1 MFSLVPKWVYA
12 VALALVIAA
21 IWGHGY
27 KTAHDSGKRALE
39 AFKTEVA
46 ANAAKAQQ
54 DASQRVIEAQKLTQE
69 TTDAYQSRLD
79 RLNAELRRLR
89 KSARPDGSA
98 VPTIPRPA
106 ESPNDAPGE
115 CVPLESYQALEER
128 SARDA
133 LKLQELQKWAQEQA
147 G

>member
-12 VALALVIAA
+12 VALALAVAG

-27 KTAHDSGKRALE
+27 KTAHDSGEAVLE
-39 AFKTEVA
+39 AFKNEVVA
-46 ANAAKAQQ
+46 KAAKAEQE
-54 DASQRVIEAQKLTQE
+54 ASQRVIEAQRITQE
-69 TTDAYQSRLD
+69 TTDVYTDRLN

-89 KSARPDGSA
+89 NSKRPDGSA
-98 VPTIPRPA
+98 VPTVPRAA
-106 ESPNDAPGE
+106 ESPNDGPGE
-115 CVPLESYQALEER
+115 CVPLEFYQALEER